1 MSVNVS
7 YHQSSGQ
14 SVKFR
19 VEYFNRSAHA
29 PHGFGII
36 TLRDDVDGPA
46 DIGLYF
52 ESPDA
57 LDALAHAA
65 KLLAEH
71 LRTPTD
77 KDRPTNFFSTE
88 EFIEIRDRQL
98 DQEMAEIGAVQN
110 VHLAERS
117 AVLKL
122 VPANPPEESTLPDD
136 GPVPMNFTIP
146 AGSVVSFLNDYRR
159 LCSHHGAML
168 VPEGIAPRFGL
179 HKINHSAFI
188 ELISDLWEQEK
199 PYDRAEYEALLKRQN
214 ELEAKL
220 RQDQAEPGNG
230 IEPIPYAVDD
240 RPF

>member
-14 SVKFR
+14 NVKFR

-57 LDALAHAA
+57 LDALAYAA
-65 KLLAEH
+65 NLLAEH

-88 EFIEIRDRQL
+88 KFVEIRDRQI
-98 DQEMAEIGAVQN
+98 DQEMSEVGLAQS
-110 VHLAERS
+110 VHFSRQSS
-117 AVLKL
+117 ALKL

-136 GPVPMNFTIP
+136 GPVPMNFTHP
-146 AGSVVSFLNDYRR
+146 AGTTVSFLNDYRR
-159 LCSHHGAML
+159 LCCHHGAML

-214 ELEAKL
+214 ELKAEL
-220 RQDQAEPGNG
+220 RQEQAEPGNDAHVA
-230 IEPIPYAVDD
+230 PPNADD